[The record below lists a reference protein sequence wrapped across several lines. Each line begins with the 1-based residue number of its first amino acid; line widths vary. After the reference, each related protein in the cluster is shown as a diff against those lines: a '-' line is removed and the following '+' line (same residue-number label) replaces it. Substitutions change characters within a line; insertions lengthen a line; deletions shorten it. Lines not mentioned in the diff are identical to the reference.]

1 MNRTVQQFEERMDAI
16 YNVFKK
22 IEVLVDSGK
31 VDNVVLSTILAE
43 AQDGKFQTVRALDQV
58 KQDLLKGFF
67 YENQSYGFS
76 RAYNFSKRKSKRR
89 VG

>member
-58 KQDLLKGFF
+58 KQDLSKGFF
-67 YENQSYGFS
+67 YENQS
-76 RAYNFSKRKSKRR
+76 
-89 VG
+89 